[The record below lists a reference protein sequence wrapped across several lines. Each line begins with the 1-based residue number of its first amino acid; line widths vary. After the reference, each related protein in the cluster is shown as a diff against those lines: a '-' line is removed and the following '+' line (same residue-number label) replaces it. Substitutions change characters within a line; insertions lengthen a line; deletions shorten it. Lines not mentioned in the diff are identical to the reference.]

1 MQVFKIINFIFFHLE
16 AVNNTIIVDNVEQF
30 HVTYY
35 IPTLPT
41 NISKLWQQKD
51 RDRERVYYAA
61 NLEQK
66 KYHMNE

>member
-16 AVNNTIIVDNVEQF
+16 AVNNTINVDNIEQL

-35 IPTLPT
+35 IPTVPT
-41 NISKLWQQKD
+41 NISRLWQHQ
-51 RDRERVYYAA
+51 EYTNYAA

-66 KYHMNE
+66 KHHMN